1 MSLGC
6 SKLV

>member
-6 SKLV
+6 C

>member
-6 SKLV
+6 ST